1 MKKFLAYAGSAM
13 FCPLVFLI
21 LVEINLR
28 FIYLEMGSLYYVA
41 FPLLMIFYFLI
52 AGRVFRPL
60 GIRRWPLWLVM
71 NLIGYPLCWAWLTI
85 RVPGIWF
92 NLGIVLFFIPIT
104 IALVVAWL
112 AVGAVFL
119 LLRLIRTPP
128 AGIKGTARSLLRRI
142 VNVMK
147 PLLLTLAVVGVASA
161 GYRFMTMRPAGDY
174 ADEGVYT
181 FVASQGYPTVEG
193 ASTYRSGSSYRSRQR
208 SVYKVVYQAQGAGYT
223 YTQEAPAESI
233 GKQYVRE
240 KRAVDRRVLSIVG
253 EGSYIT
259 VDADYTLEGYVQS
272 LRRRYLLVFGVSA
285 GYLTALAVRH
295 IWRKRT
301 EEERAAYG

>member
-1 MKKFLAYAGSAM
+1 MNAMKKFLAYAGSAL

-28 FIYLEMGSLYYVA
+28 FIYLEMGSLYYVV
-41 FPLLMIFYFLI
+41 FPLLMVFYFLI
-52 AGRVFRPL
+52 AGRAFRPL

-71 NLIGYPLCWAWLTI
+71 NLIGYPLCWAVLTL
-85 RVPGIWF
+85 RAPGIWF
-92 NLGIVLFFIPIT
+92 NLGILLLFLPIT
-104 IALVVAWL
+104 AAMAVAWL

-119 LLRLIRTPP
+119 LLRLAKTPP
-128 AGIKGTARSLLRRI
+128 AKIKRGVKSLSRRI
-142 VNVMK
+142 VNVAK
-147 PLLLTLAVVGVASA
+147 PLLLTLAVVGLVSA
-161 GYRFMTMRPAGDY
+161 GYRYMTMRPADGY

-181 FVASQGYPTVEG
+181 FVASQGYPTVED
-193 ASTYRSGSSYRSRQR
+193 ASRGGRR
-208 SVYKVVYQAQGAGYT
+208 SVYKVVYKAQGAGYT

-240 KRAVDRRVLSIVG
+240 KRTVDRRVLSIVG

-259 VDADYTLEGYVQS
+259 VDAEYTPEGYVLS
-272 LRRRYLLVFGVSA
+272 LRRRYLLVFGLSA
-285 GYLTALAVRH
+285 GYLAALAVRH
-295 IWRKRT
+295 IWKKRA